1 MTLYQIAPLP
11 LPASPA
17 ESGPAVAVIVIGV
30 TLLSLLAFLAAG
42 MTFLGRYRR
51 AEAATLQESV
61 AQAIGGDVDCARV
74 DVVSVTPSS
83 ASMPAS
89 ITLEGM
95 VASPTARDR
104 ALQLA
109 EAAAHAVDP
118 QAAIIDHL
126 TVKTARAA

>member
-1 MTLYQIAPLP
+1 MTLHQIAPLP

-51 AEAATLQESV
+51 AEAATLQAS
-61 AQAIGGDVDCARV
+61 AAKAIGGDVDCARV
-74 DVVSVTPSS
+74 DVVSVTSSS

-95 VASPTARDR
+95 VASPAVRDR

-109 EAAAHAVDP
+109 EGAAHAVDP
-118 QAAIIDHL
+118 QAAVIDHL
-126 TVKTARAA
+126 TVKTSRAA